1 MIHILTPEYP
11 PRRGGVAHYTRQIA
25 RELARAGEDVHV
37 WCPAGGMGERTDA
50 FTVHPELGNF
60 RRSDLHRAGH
70 LLDAFAPPRR
80 LLVQWVPHG
89 YGFRAMNVSFC
100 WWLWK
105 RAAAGDAVE
114 LMVHEPYLAFD
125 TGRFR
130 QNIVAMVQRL
140 MTAMLLRAAGRVWI
154 AIPAWERLWKPYAF
168 GKRIPFRWLPVPS
181 SLSIRDKADVEAVR
195 ARLAVSSHCV
205 VGHFGTY
212 GSLITSLLD
221 DALPAIAA
229 RCPDAYFLLIG
240 AGGAEFCARLV
251 ARHPGVESHVSAT
264 GPLDFEGLAAHVAA
278 CDVLVQPYPDGIS
291 SRRTTAMAGLALGV
305 PVVTTRGHLTEPF
318 WETSGAVRLSDIGDS
333 QHLAEQV
340 VSLLQSSSERE
351 QLVEIGSVF
360 YDRYFD
366 VRHSVNVLREAL

>member
-1 MIHILTPEYP
+1 MIHLLTPEYP
-11 PRRGGVAHYTRQIA
+11 PQRGGVAHYTRQIA
-25 RELARAGEDVHV
+25 RELARAGESVHV
-37 WCPAGGMGERTDA
+37 WCPAGGTGERTDA
-50 FTVHPELGNF
+50 FTTHPELGNF
-60 RRSDLHRAGH
+60 GRSDLQRVGH
-70 LLDAFAPPRR
+70 LLDALAPPRR

-105 RAAAGDAVE
+105 RAVAGDAVE

-125 TGRFR
+125 TGTFR
-130 QNIVAMVQRL
+130 QNIVAIVQRF
-140 MTAMLLRAAGRVWI
+140 MTAILLRAARRVWI

-168 GKRIPFRWLPVPS
+168 GKRIPFTWLPIPT
-181 SLSIRDKADVEAVR
+181 SLKVADKADVDAIR
-195 ARLAVSSHCV
+195 SRLAVNSHCV

-212 GSLITSLLD
+212 GPLITSLLD

-229 RCPDAYFLLIG
+229 RCPDAHFLLIG
-240 AGGAEFCARLV
+240 AGGTEFRSRLV
-251 ARHPGVESHVSAT
+251 ARHPGIDGHVRAT
-264 GPLDFEGLAAHVAA
+264 GPLDLEGLAAHIAA

-305 PVVTTRGHLTEPF
+305 PVVTTRGHLTETF
-318 WETSGAVRLSDIGDS
+318 WETSGSVRLSDIGDS
-333 QHLAEQV
+333 QELAGQV
-340 VSLLQSSSERE
+340 VSLLGSSSERE

-366 VRHSVNVLREAL
+366 VRHTVNALMAAV